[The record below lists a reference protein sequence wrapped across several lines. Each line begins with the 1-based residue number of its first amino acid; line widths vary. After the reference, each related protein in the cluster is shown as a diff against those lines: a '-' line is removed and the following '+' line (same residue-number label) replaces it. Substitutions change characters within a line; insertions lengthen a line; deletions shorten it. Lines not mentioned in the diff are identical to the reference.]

1 MEERVFI
8 TAREAADTFRVTV
21 ATWYAWITKGIA
33 PKPVKI
39 GNRSLWRVSE
49 INQMVE
55 GGVFDA
61 VNNN

>member
-1 MEERVFI
+1 VVVDRVFI
-8 TAREAADTFRVTV
+8 TAKEASETFCITP
-21 ATWYAWITKGIA
+21 ATWYTWIQKGIA
-33 PKPVKI
+33 PRPFKI

-61 VNNN
+61 TAS